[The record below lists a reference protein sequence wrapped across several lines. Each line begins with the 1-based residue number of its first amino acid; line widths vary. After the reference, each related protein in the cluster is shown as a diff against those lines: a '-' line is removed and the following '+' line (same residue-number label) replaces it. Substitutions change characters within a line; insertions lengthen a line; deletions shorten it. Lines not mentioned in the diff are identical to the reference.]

1 MSHLKIKVEKID
13 ERIAENYTK
22 IKIGG
27 VAEIIYGDNV
37 IKCKNKFTRYLM
49 SSIVVL
55 VGNIG
60 GCHKY
65 LTSGYVSDNCIC
77 AEGMSRGVTARI
89 GTNTTTS
96 TTPDMSDLV
105 DKVDVAPNSITRRA
119 IKEPDYTLYI
129 AEFVFTWNAGTL
141 PDIYEGA
148 TAEGDIDGRVGEFGV
163 YLKTD
168 SDNWTSPLSNPS
180 RVSASADGTNS
191 WSNPLGGAGVRLAS
205 RIASAD
211 GAFDAFEF
219 YGSIDPLTFKWRFQV
234 AIV

>member
-1 MSHLKIKVEKID
+1 MSHLKIKVKKID
-13 ERIAENYTK
+13 ERIAENFSK
-22 IKIGG
+22 IKINGL
-27 VAEIIYGDNV
+27 AEIIFKDNV
-37 IKCKNKFTRYLM
+37 IRCRNKWTRYFM
-49 SSIVVL
+49 SSIVVFIAN
-55 VGNIG
+55 GKAQDG
-60 GCHKY
+60 T
-65 LTSGYVSDNCIC
+65 TSSSTFSLNEITN
-77 AEGMSRGVTARI
+77 GMARGATARI
-89 GTNTTTS
+89 GTNTSTHTS
-96 TTPDMSDLV
+96 PDMSDLV

-163 YLKTD
+163 YLYTD
-168 SDNWTSPLSNPS
+168 SDDWETGLLNPNRASGYTSSN
-180 RVSASADGTNS
+180 VANTT
-191 WSNPLGGAGVRLAS
+191 PLGGANVRLAS

>member
-1 MSHLKIKVEKID
+1 MVTIKAKKID

-27 VAEIIYGDNV
+27 IAVIIHRDNV

-55 VGNIG
+55 VGNTG
-60 GCHKY
+60 GCRRY
-65 LTSGYVSDNCIC
+65 ISSGFVVENCIC

-89 GTNTTTS
+89 GIDEYTS
-96 TTPDMSDLV
+96 TNPDMSDLV
-105 DKVDVAPNSITRRA
+105 NKVDVAPNSITRRA

-141 PDIYEGA
+141 PDIYIGA
-148 TAEGDIDGRVGEFGV
+148 PGDGSIDGRVGEFGV

-168 SDNWTSPLSNPS
+168 NDDWTSPLTNPS
-180 RVSASADGTNS
+180 RVSAGADGANS

-211 GAFDAFEF
+211 DAFDAFEF

-234 AIV
+234 AIL